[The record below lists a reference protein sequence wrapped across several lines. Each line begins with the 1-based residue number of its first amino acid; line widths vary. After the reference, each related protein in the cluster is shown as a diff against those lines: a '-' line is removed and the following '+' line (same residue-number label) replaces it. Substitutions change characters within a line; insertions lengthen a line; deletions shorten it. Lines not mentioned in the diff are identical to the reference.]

1 MESKDIASLAVLA
14 GEELLKSGA
23 ETYRVEE
30 TMERIALAC
39 GAKRAESLVL
49 HTGLVLEV
57 EAADGQCVTRIC
69 RVGARSIHLDRIHK
83 VNAVARRLEE
93 GRTTPPQA
101 AALLQRIAREHRAVP
116 VWLLACAAGLVG
128 GPTVLLLG
136 GTLEEGAAAFFV
148 AAGMRWLLSW
158 LTKYHAAPFTLDL
171 VGAMVVAFLGAWLG
185 RAWEELSRDL
195 IIVGGL
201 MPLVPGV
208 AITYALR
215 DLLAGDLMSGAARI
229 LEAALTAVAVA
240 MGVILVLALP
250 MRMGG

>member
-1 MESKDIASLAVLA
+1 M
-14 GEELLKSGA
+14 
-23 ETYRVEE
+23 
-30 TMERIALAC
+30 
-39 GAKRAESLVL
+39 
-49 HTGLVLEV
+49 
-57 EAADGQCVTRIC
+57 ADE
-69 RVGARSIHLDRIHK
+69 
-83 VNAVARRLEE
+83 ARRTS
-93 GRTTPPQA
+93 GSGTQNFGGFNA
-101 AALLQRIAREHRAVP
+101 AAKFWVP
-116 VWLLACAAGLVG
+116 QQELSAKLTEGENKNSK
-128 GPTVLLLG
+128 LLLHRDRSCPRQWRAG
-136 GTLEEGAAAFFV
+136 QTPAPAHQCPGIILQKPTAFGAAAFFV

-208 AITYALR
+208 AITNALR